1 MNDYTVLIRVDFEV
15 RIRIEHDED
24 HAFLLLQRNE
34 RGEYTTTWVQAQW
47 AGWLAAYEKYAK
59 PEFMR
64 GWNAAADAFGG
75 CRIDLEPGE

>member
-1 MNDYTVLIRVDFEV
+1 MNDYTILIRVDFENS
-15 RIRIEHDED
+15 IRATLSEGY
-24 HAFLLLQRNE
+24 AFLLLQRNE
-34 RGEYTTTWVQAQW
+34 RGEYRTTWVQAQW

-75 CRIDLEPGE
+75 CRIDLEPRE